1 VKGEDE
7 YKKIFK
13 MNHKLKNC
21 FGKSVCGVSRKKE
34 EEEERRRRKKENKK
48 QKVFVKIFLP
58 KVTSTAYLGI
68 RLVK

>member
-34 EEEERRRRKKENKK
+34 EEEERRRRKKIKK
-48 QKVFVKIFLP
+48 VLVKIIYKYNINGLD
-58 KVTSTAYLGI
+58 
-68 RLVK
+68 

>member
-21 FGKSVCGVSRKKE
+21 FGKSVCGVRERKKKK
-34 EEEERRRRKKENKK
+34 RKKKK
-48 QKVFVKIFLP
+48 KKNQKSFGKNYIQV
-58 KVTSTAYLGI
+58 
-68 RLVK
+68 

>member
-1 VKGEDE
+1 MVFKKVKGEDE

-34 EEEERRRRKKENKK
+34 EEEEEEEKIIK
-48 QKVFVKIFLP
+48 KVFVKIFNINGL
-58 KVTSTAYLGI
+58 
-68 RLVK
+68 